1 MSVQYSQQ
9 LNASWTISTHFATQ
23 IRKLLLRFQT
33 KNDNLVETVKIPL
46 KTSHGIFTLRLPTPS
61 INKYEYWKRHTKKY

>member
-1 MSVQYSQQ
+1 MRCGQSVAISQ
-9 LNASWTISTHFATQ
+9 SE

-61 INKYEYWKRHTKKY
+61 ITKMNIGIVTQRNPNLSIH